1 MIFTLVIGHGSSV
14 AAAICRH
21 QDAHEHALA
30 RESRDPIVAAVP
42 LAEEAAAAD
51 VAKKSSQPASSS
63 IHWPMDLLPATL
75 PGVPLRLVEPM
86 RLRPGEQAALASARI
101 PPLLEPPSA

>member
-21 QDAHEHALA
+21 QDAHAHALA
-30 RESRDPIVAAVP
+30 RESRDPKIAAVS
-42 LAEEAAAAD
+42 LAEDAAAAEA
-51 VAKKSSQPASSS
+51 AKKSSQPANGS
-63 IHWPMDLLPATL
+63 IHWLDLLPAAS
-75 PGVPLRLVEPM
+75 PGVPARLAEPV
-86 RLRPGEQAALASARI
+86 RLRPAEQPVLASTSI